1 VGIVRD
7 ATGATLQNVT
17 ISVRG
22 PAHGSTLTGRD
33 GRFQLLNLPEGDY
46 ELDAEL
52 SGFAPARRVV
62 RVVTGQTADVD
73 VTLAVHVLE
82 ETVVTAAKTGERDV
96 QKLPMAISV
105 LPAADLQRTESHTI
119 AQIAGLAPSVTFS
132 QNSDF
137 SQLTIRGIG
146 SNVVFAGSDPSSAVY
161 LDGVY
166 LARPVAVLADFLELE
181 RIEVLRGPRGTL
193 YGRNA
198 VGGALNLVTKEPTN
212 DFAASARFSVGTHD
226 ALRTEAAVSG
236 PLVRGRV
243 LASGAILRGVRD
255 GFVRDLNH
263 PDHPLGGEDATAGRG
278 KLLVVLNRRMDLT
291 LSGDF
296 TRHDPAPL
304 TYAKVLAVKPGFQ
317 VDNPADLHEVRAST
331 LAEGHTYQHGAA
343 ARFTMRLAPETTL
356 VSLTAYRKLD
366 YQVIN
371 DADITELDLTAV
383 DLREFHHQWSQE
395 LTISREG
402 PGLSWIGGLFL
413 FDEDDH
419 QPTVVRLGGPRLLN
433 FLDPTVDASAGALFG
448 QATVDLT
455 RGLSASTG
463 LRYTTERKSIVNS
476 GRLQTI
482 DEPAVVL
489 PSSEYA
495 YTDAISYS
503 AWTPRFGLDFRMR
516 PDTFAYVSA
525 ARGFK
530 SGGFNFTSPEPGRG
544 YAPEWAW
551 SYEGGLKAAL
561 AGGRARINLAVF
573 HTDYTDLQVQ
583 TPIRPGVIDISNAAE
598 ATIRGIELEG
608 TARIG
613 PSVRAGGHIAWLTA
627 KYDHY
632 TAVGIGGITG
642 DAAGHRLSNAPQWSG
657 RAWFD
662 WSADIGRGSLLSV
675 RADTRWQSTVY
686 FTPFNDAIQRQPA
699 YGVLDASVE
708 FGPRRRH
715 WSVAAFA
722 RNLTNQDYITGT
734 FATPPPAIGGRP
746 GEPRQAGVQLTLRH

>member
-1 VGIVRD
+1 MGWAAAIVLCVISSVAARSTGGIAGVIRD
-7 ATGATLQNVT
+7 ATGAPLPNVT

-22 PAHGSTLTGRD
+22 PADRSTLTGRD
-33 GRFQLLNLPEGDY
+33 GRFQLPGLPEGDY
-46 ELDAEL
+46 ELDAAR
-52 SGFAPARRVV
+52 SGFATARRNV
-62 RVVTGQTADVD
+62 RVVTGHTADVTL
-73 VTLAVHVLE
+73 TLAVQVLE
-82 ETVVTAAKTGERDV
+82 QTVVTAEKTGERDL
-96 QKLPMAISV
+96 QKLPMAITV

-119 AQIAGLAPSVTFS
+119 AQVAGLAPSVTFS

-212 DFAASARFSVGTHD
+212 DFAAAARFSVATLD
-226 ALRTEAAVSG
+226 ALRTDASVSG
-236 PLVRGRV
+236 PLVRDRV
-243 LASGAILRGVRD
+243 MASAAILRGVRD

-263 PDHPLGGEDATAGRG
+263 PDHPLGGEDVTAGRG
-278 KLLVVLNRRMDLT
+278 KLLVVFNRRMDLT
-291 LSGDF
+291 LSGDI
-296 TRHDPAPL
+296 TRQDPAPL

-317 VDNPADLHEVRAST
+317 VDNPADLHDVRTST
-331 LAEGHTYQHGAA
+331 LAEGHTFQHGAA

-395 LTISREG
+395 VTVSRER
-402 PGLSWIGGLFL
+402 PGLSWIAGLFL
-413 FDEDDH
+413 FDEHDQ
-419 QPTVVRLGGPRLLN
+419 QPTIVRLGGPRLLN
-433 FLDPTVDASAGALFG
+433 FLDPTVEASAGALFG
-448 QATVDLT
+448 QATVSLT
-455 RGLSASTG
+455 RRVSATTG
-463 LRYTTERKSIVNS
+463 LRYTTERKTIANS
-476 GRLQTI
+476 GRLQTL

-489 PSSEYA
+489 PSSLYA
-495 YTDAISYS
+495 YTDAISYN
-503 AWTPRFGLDFRMR
+503 AWTPKFGLDLRVSA
-516 PDTFAYVSA
+516 DTFVYVSA

-530 SGGFNFTSPEPGRG
+530 SGGFNLTSPEPGRG

-551 SYEGGLKAAL
+551 SYEGGLKTAL

-583 TPIRPGVIDISNAAE
+583 TPIGPGVIDISNAAE

-608 TARIG
+608 
-613 PSVRAGGHIAWLTA
+613 
-627 KYDHY
+627 
-632 TAVGIGGITG
+632 
-642 DAAGHRLSNAPQWSG
+642 
-657 RAWFD
+657 
-662 WSADIGRGSLLSV
+662 
-675 RADTRWQSTVY
+675 
-686 FTPFNDAIQRQPA
+686 
-699 YGVLDASVE
+699 
-708 FGPRRRH
+708 
-715 WSVAAFA
+715 
-722 RNLTNQDYITGT
+722 
-734 FATPPPAIGGRP
+734 
-746 GEPRQAGVQLTLRH
+746 